1 MDNNFVEN
9 LSVESRF
16 FLCLSFGI
24 ALGAT
29 LPSTLTAGDKKTAAL
44 NFETHVAPILKTYC
58 WSCHG
63 AGGRVG
69 GLDMRNLPLLLEGGK
84 SGPAI
89 VPGKAAESLL
99 YQKLVAGEMPPKKPL
114 QPNVVYSPVP
124 PTPEQRETIRAW
136 IDAGAP
142 ARYQDRPLNQS
153 ESPPLTE
160 KDRSWWAFRKPT
172 RPEVPRVENADRVRT
187 PIDAFLLR
195 KLEKKG
201 LGFAPEA
208 DPVTLVRR
216 VHLDVIGL
224 PPDPQEVDR
233 FLADPSPA
241 AYEDLVDE
249 LLESPHYGE
258 RWGRH
263 WLDAVGYVD
272 TMGQDNDPG
281 PIPHEGIWRY
291 RDYVIDAINEDIP
304 YDRFLL
310 EQLAGDETVDW
321 RGAEEFT
328 PEIQRRLIA
337 TGFLRQAIDNTHSKE
352 QNDGKTRMQV
362 LNDTVQIV
370 ATNLLGLTLHCAQ
383 CHTHKFDPIPQADY
397 YRFAAL
403 FQSAY
408 DPQNWKQGKDRF
420 LADLP
425 PRERKVIDDQNAKLE
440 AEIELKRGKIATLR
454 APFEKKL
461 FDKKLAT
468 LPEAIREDTRKAV
481 SITDGKLSPIEKY
494 LVKKFGPF
502 LKIKPKEFDELC
514 DEATKKELVVLA
526 QRVDKL
532 KGEKVSYGKIR
543 ALWDIG
549 EPMTYLFRRG
559 SFETPGPRIEPG
571 VLSVLDDPENPFV
584 IPEVKEGSPSTG
596 RRSALARWLAR
607 PEHPLTARVF
617 VNRVWQQYF
626 GRGLVETPDNF
637 GTSGLPPTH
646 PELLDW
652 LALEFAEDGWS
663 LKRLHK
669 LILLSSAYR
678 QASRVSGAGSAFAS
692 GAARGSINPEQ
703 IDPESI
709 DPDRVDPDNLLL
721 WRMPLRRLESEIIRD
736 SVLTVS
742 GTLCRKR
749 GGKPVPVE
757 PKPDGSVV
765 IRSDVLSS
773 PEAFRRSVYIF
784 ARRNYHL
791 TELNVFDQPVIAHN
805 CTRRVASPV
814 VLQSLSM
821 LNGKFILEQAEH
833 FASRVKKLAGDD
845 EKRRIETAFR
855 LALAREPTPEEV
867 LLSRDLLEK
876 QITGFEA
883 EKAPHDPTATEAEKK
898 PTESTAS
905 DRALVDLC
913 QMLFNTNEF
922 LYVQ

>member
-1 MDNNFVEN
+1 MCFQSLTRVALFLAFGMALEA
-9 LSVESRF
+9 SV
-16 FLCLSFGI
+16 
-24 ALGAT
+24 
-29 LPSTLTAGDKKTAAL
+29 PPTLTAGDKKATTV
-44 NFETHVAPILKTYC
+44 NFENDVAPILKTYC

-63 AGGRVG
+63 AGGRIG

-89 VPGKAAESLL
+89 VPGKAEESLL
-99 YQKLVAGEMPPKKPL
+99 YQKLVQGEMPPKEPL
-114 QPNVVYSPVP
+114 DANVVYSPVP

-142 ARYQDRPLNQS
+142 ARYEGRPLNES
-153 ESPPLTE
+153 EAPPLTE
-160 KDRSWWAFRKPT
+160 KDRSWWAFQRPT
-172 RPEVPRVENADRVRT
+172 RYEVPHVESQDRVRT

-195 KLEKKG
+195 KLEEKG
-201 LGFAPEA
+201 LGFAPAA
-208 DPVTLVRR
+208 DPVTLLRR
-216 VHLDVIGL
+216 VYLDVIGL
-224 PPDPQEVDR
+224 PPNPEEVDR
-233 FLADPSPA
+233 FLADPSPV
-241 AYEDLVDE
+241 AYENIIDE
-249 LLESPHYGE
+249 LLQSPHYGE

-291 RDYVIDAINEDIP
+291 RDYVIDALNEDIP

-310 EQLAGDETVDW
+310 EQLAGDETLSW
-321 RGAEEFT
+321 REAEEFT

-352 QNDGKTRMQV
+352 QNDGKTRVQV

-370 ATNLLGLTLHCAQ
+370 GTNLLGLTLHCAQ
-383 CHTHKFDPIPQADY
+383 CHTHKFDPISQADY

-408 DPQNWKQGKDRF
+408 DPQNWKQSKNRF

-425 PRERKVIDDQNAKLE
+425 PRERKVIDEQNAKLDK
-440 AEIELKRGKIATLR
+440 EIERERGKFNALR
-454 APFEKKL
+454 APLEKSI

-468 LPEAIREDTRKAV
+468 LPEAIREDTRRALQ
-481 SITDGKLSPIEKY
+481 ITNGQLSPIEKY
-494 LVKKFGPF
+494 LVKKFGPL
-502 LKIKPKEFDELC
+502 LKLKQAEFDE
-514 DEATKKELVVLA
+514 VLA
-526 QRVDKL
+526 DTMREKLNTLARGIDKRTA
-532 KGEKVSYGKIR
+532 EKVSYGKIP
-543 ALWDIG
+543 ALWDMG
-549 EPMTYLFRRG
+549 EPATYLFRRG
-559 SFETPGPRIEPG
+559 NFETPGPRVEPG
-571 VLSVLDDPENPFV
+571 VLSVLDDAASPFV

-626 GRGLVETPDNF
+626 ERGIVATPDNF

-652 LALEFAEDGWS
+652 LALEFAEGGWGM
-663 LKRLHK
+663 KRLHK
-669 LILLSSAYR
+669 LILLSGVYR
-678 QASRVSGAGSAFAS
+678 QASRVSDAGSLIAS
-692 GAARGSINPEQ
+692 GATRRSINPKE
-703 IDPESI
+703 I
-709 DPDRVDPDNLLL
+709 DPDNLLL

-736 SVLTVS
+736 SVLAVA
-742 GTLCRKR
+742 GTLSPKR
-749 GGKPVPVE
+749 GGPPVPVE
-757 PKPDGSVV
+757 PKPDGAVV
-765 IRSDVLSS
+765 IRSDVISS
-773 PEAFRRSVYIF
+773 PEAHRRSVYIF

-805 CTRRVASPV
+805 CTQRVSSSV

-833 FASRVKKLAGDD
+833 FASRVRKIAGDD
-845 EKRRIETAFR
+845 EKNRIETAFR
-855 LALAREPTPEEV
+855 LALAREPTVKEV
-867 LLSRDLLEK
+867 SLSQDLLGE
-876 QITGFEA
+876 QTARFEA
-883 EKAPHDPTATEAEKK
+883 EKSTHDPDTTGDESKAEK
-898 PTESTAS
+898 PTARE
-905 DRALVDLC
+905 RALIDLC

-922 LYVQ
+922 LYLQ